1 MKRSST
7 TLPAPNAAYPRFAEQ
22 PACFISELS
31 AGNSVAVE
39 YLFAKISGIVGQI
52 ARSSGLAGQ
61 DVEEVLHDT
70 ALIFIQKIRD
80 GKYQLTDYKPQS
92 YAIAIARRVV
102 QNYATKQRLRRI
114 APAEVEIL
122 AANRRDEDSER
133 SFAQLE
139 QTEWLLKML
148 GQLPEKNRY
157 LLELRFFAQLTD
169 EEVIAQKLTHYATV
183 DSLKNRRKESLQKL
197 RRLVAA
203 QQADWP

>member
-1 MKRSST
+1 MKRSSAIT
-7 TLPAPNAAYPRFAEQ
+7 SVPNTAYPQFAEQ
-22 PACFISELS
+22 PACFVSELG

-39 YLFAKISGIVGQI
+39 YLFAKISRIVGQI

-70 ALIFIQKIRD
+70 AIIFIQKIRD

-122 AANRRDEDSER
+122 AADRRDEDSER

-157 LLELRFFAQLTD
+157 LLELRFFAQLSD
-169 EEVIAQKLTHYATV
+169 EEIIAQKLTHYTTI

>member
-1 MKRSST
+1 MKRPST
-7 TLPAPNAAYPRFAEQ
+7 TLSAPNAAYPRFAEQ

-70 ALIFIQKIRD
+70 AIIFIQKIRD

-102 QNYATKQRLRRI
+102 QNYAAKQRLRRI

-157 LLELRFFAQLTD
+157 LLELRFFAQLSD
-169 EEVIAQKLTHYATV
+169 EEIIAQKLTHYTTI

>member
-1 MKRSST
+1 MKRSSAI
-7 TLPAPNAAYPRFAEQ
+7 LPAPNTAYPQFAEQ
-22 PACFISELS
+22 PACFVSELG

-70 ALIFIQKIRD
+70 AIIFIQKIRE

-114 APAEVEIL
+114 APAALETLI
-122 AANRRDEDSER
+122 ADRCDDDTER
-133 SFAQLE
+133 HFQKLE
-139 QTEWLLKML
+139 QAEWLLKIL

-157 LLELRFFAQLTD
+157 LLELRFFAQLSD
-169 EEVIAQKLTHYATV
+169 EEIIAQKLTHYTTI

-197 RRLVAA
+197 RRLAA
-203 QQADWP
+203 GRQADWF